1 MRMVQLVQGRQ
12 DGNGG
17 VDPSGGADVTHGANG
32 FMRRGRGGP
41 MIVIQRWRALF
52 FFVAGEWNIRISGEV
67 NGASLRTG
75 RWNIRMSTG
84 QASMRGEPPRGRAS
98 LQPYTDHCG
107 KVEGTRTL
115 TKVRPLSYW

>member
-1 MRMVQLVQGRQ
+1 MVQLVQGRQ

-52 FFVAGEWNIRISGEV
+52 FFWSLA
-67 NGASLRTG
+67 NGTFEYLAK
-75 RWNIRMSTG
+75 STG
-84 QASMRGEPPRGRAS
+84 QASVRGDGTFGCQRGKPPCGASLPGGEPP
-98 LQPYTDHCG
+98 CN
-107 KVEGTRTL
+107 RTL
-115 TKVRPLSYW
+115 ITVARWKERAL